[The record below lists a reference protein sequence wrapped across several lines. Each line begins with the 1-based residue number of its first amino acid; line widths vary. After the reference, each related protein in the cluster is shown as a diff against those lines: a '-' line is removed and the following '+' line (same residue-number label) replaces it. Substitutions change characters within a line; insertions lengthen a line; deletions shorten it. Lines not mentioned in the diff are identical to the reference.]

1 MIKEY
6 KPVVENSENLN
17 KIAYSHISSNEFE
30 LIAKQPVLY
39 VKNTQSGIVFLKHKT
54 NNFSINLRFNVNNRE
69 LTDLQV
75 CFGSHT
81 VKSRVTV
88 DKQLVNEIKRHLQLS
103 F

>member
-17 KIAYSHISSNEFE
+17 KIAYSHISSDEFE
-30 LIAKQPVLY
+30 LFAKHPVLC
-39 VKNTQSGIVFLKHKT
+39 VKSTQSGLVFLKHKT
-54 NNFSINLRFNVNNRE
+54 KNIAINLRFDVNNRE

-75 CFGSHT
+75 CLGSHS
-81 VKSRVTV
+81 VKSNVTV
-88 DKQLVNEIKRHLQLS
+88 DEHLIREIKSFLPLS

>member
-17 KIAYSHISSNEFE
+17 KIAYSHISSDEFE
-30 LIAKQPVLY
+30 LLVKHPVLY

-54 NNFSINLRFNVNNRE
+54 KNFSINLRFNVDNHE

-75 CFGSHT
+75 CLGSQS
-81 VKSRVTV
+81 VKSNVTV
-88 DKQLVNEIKRHLQLS
+88 DEQLISEIKSFLPLS

>member
-6 KPVVENSENLN
+6 KPIVENSENLN
-17 KIAYSHISSNEFE
+17 KIAYSHISSDEFE

-39 VKNTQSGIVFLKHKT
+39 VKSTKSGIVFLKHKT
-54 NNFSINLRFNVNNRE
+54 KNFSINLRFSADNHE
-69 LTDLQV
+69 LKDLQV

-88 DKQLVNEIKRHLQLS
+88 DEQLIREIKSHIPLS

>member
-17 KIAYSHISSNEFE
+17 KIAYSHISSDEFK
-30 LIAKQPVLY
+30 LIAKHPVLY
-39 VKNTQSGIVFLKHKT
+39 VKNTQSGLVFLKHKT
-54 NNFSINLRFNVNNRE
+54 KNFSINLRFNVNNRE

-75 CFGSHT
+75 CLGSHT
-81 VKSRVTV
+81 VKSRATV
-88 DKQLVNEIKRHLQLS
+88 DEQLISEIKRHMPSS

>member
-17 KIAYSHISSNEFE
+17 KIAYSHISSGEFE
-30 LIAKQPVLY
+30 LLAKHPVLY
-39 VKNTQSGIVFLKHKT
+39 AKSTQSGIVFLKHKT
-54 NNFSINLRFNVNNRE
+54 KNFSINLRFNVDNHE
-69 LTDLQV
+69 LKDLQV

-88 DKQLVNEIKRHLQLS
+88 DEQLISEIKRHMPLS